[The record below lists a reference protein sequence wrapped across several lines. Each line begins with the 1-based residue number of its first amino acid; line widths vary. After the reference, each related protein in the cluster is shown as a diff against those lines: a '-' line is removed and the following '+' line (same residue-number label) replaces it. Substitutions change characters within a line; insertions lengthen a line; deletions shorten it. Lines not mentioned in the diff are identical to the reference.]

1 MHIANSIIWLLS
13 VGRKCKLKTELH
25 ADAACDRRFVGHFQ
39 RWWKSFIKRVSTGKK
54 IHYYCTNYKSVLLL
68 RLFPPPLSQSPWTFQ
83 HLQNC
88 NKSLRALDIATI
100 SISLHSSARRA
111 RSQNLV
117 DIIHHSEISAFD
129 VCKDGKGDECCQCHS
144 GKCHF
149 PAKKTNNHMM
159 IQ

>member
-68 RLFPPPLSQSPWTFQ
+68 RLFPLLFLKVLELFSICKIAPRAIGHKILPPFQ
-83 HLQNC
+83 FLHIARAQKPKLLVV
-88 NKSLRALDIATI
+88 LRLFVIPRFLLLMCAKM
-100 SISLHSSARRA
+100 
-111 RSQNLV
+111 
-117 DIIHHSEISAFD
+117 E
-129 VCKDGKGDECCQCHS
+129 KGDECCQCHS

-149 PAKKTNNHMM
+149 PAKKDE
-159 IQ
+159 